1 MPVSTAAP
9 PYVAPA
15 MAATPAGEG
24 PLLYF
29 FSLEP
34 LVLHGA
40 DAAVHVLLAL
50 AVAGRFLFRRCGLS
64 VAKDGEEAR
73 GRGSGG
79 GGRFRCHGV
88 AACATWALAA
98 AEVLLAAYSCYL
110 GATSGSGWSRDAVV
124 GLVDAAAR
132 AVAGKSAKPVFDDGL
147 NAKISPN

>member
-9 PYVAPA
+9 PA
-15 MAATPAGEG
+15 MAATKAGEV
-24 PLLYF
+24 PLLYFF

-34 LVLHGA
+34 LVLHGV

-50 AVAGRFLFRRCGLS
+50 AVSGRFLFRHCGLS
-64 VAKDGEEAR
+64 FSVSGRAKYGEAR
-73 GRGSGG
+73 GGGPRG
-79 GGRFRCHGV
+79 GGRFRCHGI

-98 AEVLLAAYSCYL
+98 AEVLLAAYSWYL

-132 AVAGKSAKPVFDDGL
+132 AVAWLLLA
-147 NAKISPN
+147 A